1 MKIKICNIFFSLLL
15 STITFAQTKNKVE
28 HVIIVS
34 IDGLRW
40 QEVFN
45 GMDSAIAN
53 NKKFNQKDS
62 LGIYKKYWA
71 ETTNERRL
79 KLMPFLW
86 SKFSNE
92 GQIFG
97 NRTLGNKVNVSN
109 PYWFSYPGYNE
120 MLCGFTDLNINTNA
134 YPPNPNTNLLEFT
147 NKLKGFEGKV
157 AAFCAWDAFD
167 RILNEKRSNF
177 PVICGND
184 SCGGTKADKEQLL
197 LNKLKHDSYN
207 PFKEEALDV
216 YTHYMAL
223 DFLKKEKP
231 RMMYISYGETDE
243 WAHEGHYKDYL
254 NSVNQIDHW
263 LKDIWNFLQSDNT
276 YKDKTLLFVTV
287 DHGRG
292 DATKSEW
299 TSHNSKIKGADEIWF
314 SVLGPNVDAK
324 GEMNLEVQLFQKQ
337 FAQTIAKMLNFKFE
351 CEHPVAEPIDCLF
364 KN

>member
-120 MLCGFTDLNINTNA
+120 MRCGFTDLNINTNA
-134 YPPNPNTNLLEFT
+134 YQI
-147 NKLKGFEGKV
+147 GR
-157 AAFCAWDAFD
+157 AAW
-167 RILNEKRSNF
+167 RERVS
-177 PVICGND
+177 
-184 SCGGTKADKEQLL
+184 
-197 LNKLKHDSYN
+197 
-207 PFKEEALDV
+207 
-216 YTHYMAL
+216 
-223 DFLKKEKP
+223 
-231 RMMYISYGETDE
+231 
-243 WAHEGHYKDYL
+243 
-254 NSVNQIDHW
+254 
-263 LKDIWNFLQSDNT
+263 
-276 YKDKTLLFVTV
+276 
-287 DHGRG
+287 
-292 DATKSEW
+292 
-299 TSHNSKIKGADEIWF
+299 
-314 SVLGPNVDAK
+314 
-324 GEMNLEVQLFQKQ
+324 
-337 FAQTIAKMLNFKFE
+337 
-351 CEHPVAEPIDCLF
+351 
-364 KN
+364 